1 MGVKLILLMVLL
13 AGHLVEAS
21 IGGSI
26 AESLV
31 NGIKNAAISAARFAL
46 NTAKVSTGLNSGF

>member
-13 AGHLVEAS
+13 ASHLVEAS

-31 NGIKNAAISAARFAL
+31 NGIKNAAIGAARFAL
-46 NTAKVSTGLNSGF
+46 NTAKVSSGF